1 GMACLCIVVA
11 GTWAALPSQRSAWPH
26 DLPLRA
32 GGLSFMIAGL
42 LAWAR
47 SSFPRAG
54 QLMVVCGVSIFAA
67 DLRSSPTTA
76 VFALGFFLAYLYI
89 AVVAQLFVSFPAAW
103 PPHRTERAVVAF
115 CYCAAVGSQVVRY
128 VVDHP
133 QPPWTW
139 GQGGPNTPAATA
151 GSLLASAIVVLV
163 AGLLFRRWQ
172 RASPPTRRQLA
183 VLWVAILASGVFGV
197 LTAFASV
204 MVAPQTVQVFLG
216 GGIAVVG
223 ASLPFAFLA
232 GLL

>member
-103 PPHRTERAVVAF
+103 PPHRTERGVVVF

-133 QPPWTW
+133 ESPWTW
-139 GQGGPNTPAATA
+139 GQRRPNTPAATA
-151 GSLLASAIVVLV
+151 GSLLASAIVVLIAV
-163 AGLLFRRWQ
+163 LLFRRWR
-172 RASPPTRRQLA
+172 RASPSTRRPLA
-183 VLWVAILASGVFGV
+183 VLFTAILAIGVFGI
-197 LTAFASV
+197 LTAVTSV
-204 MVAPQTVQVFLG
+204 VFAPQTMQVLLG
-216 GGIAVVG
+216 GVVAVIG
-223 ASLPFAFLA
+223 A
-232 GLL
+232 